1 MTSLSLVCIAAD
13 YGVIYHDSNEEDHMP
28 NQPVRV
34 QLKESAGP
42 MGIQPREIK

>member
-13 YGVIYHDSNEEDHMP
+13 YGAIYYNSKEEDHMP

-34 QLKESAGP
+34 QLKETAGP